1 MSQELPDFLKLIL
14 EDEKKFDDDIEQI
27 VKTKFPFSWEIL
39 QQEYKKW
46 KNQNPTSSW
55 SLWKAI
61 FNEKDYLV
69 LEKIRVETC
78 KPECNPQLLG
88 MNDLNDLCTILLQHH
103 NTLCPT
109 QQFDSNKTLWD
120 KQSKF
125 KKQNLKLL
133 EGVTFQKVCKK
144 TAADFRNMYKEFYI
158 PLMVNSEEIFL
169 TFDKTIRGILHRVD
183 ECKQGKGKF
192 TAFFD
197 ITKNIDNLFDYVNGT
212 NAQWQSVKTIQYQF
226 WARCQRLHANM
237 HGEFVAAVWAY
248 LLDLMPIT
256 VTEGR
261 LNLIPIA
268 NMDPLAEAIC
278 KQELTGEGEE
288 LVKQIV
294 NLCKKKMTEDEVVVM
309 KEHIVEDLRKAELK
323 DDWSSVLFEG
333 KHNILDPWNKTSNPY
348 LV

>member
-46 KNQNPTSSW
+46 KNQNPTSSG

-69 LEKIRVETC
+69 LEKIRVKTC

-103 NTLCPT
+103 NKLCPT

-120 KQSKF
+120 KQSEF
-125 KKQNLKLL
+125 EKQNAKLL
-133 EGVTFQKVCKK
+133 TGVTFQKVCKQ
-144 TAADFRNMYKEFYI
+144 TAADFRAMYKQFYI

-169 TFDKTIRGILHRVD
+169 TFDQTILGILHRVD

-197 ITKNIDNLFDYVNGT
+197 ITKNIDNLFIYLDGD
-212 NAQWQSVKTIQYQF
+212 ARWQNSKTIEHKF
-226 WARCQRLHANM
+226 WARCQQLHQNM
-237 HGEFVAAVWAY
+237 HVEFKDRVWAY
-248 LLDLMPIT
+248 LGDLMPIT
-256 VTEGR
+256 VTEGK

-294 NLCKKKMTEDEVVVM
+294 KLCKKKMTKDQVVVM
-309 KEHIVEDLRKAELK
+309 KEHIFLDLHNAKLQ
-323 DDWSSVLFEG
+323 DDWVSVLFQD